1 MFLFLLQRCKE
12 IYAKKVMAVA
22 KSKEALIRFIRQQRD
37 EKNYTGLPLKGVRV
51 LDMSTIVAAPSA
63 AMLLGDAGAEVIK
76 IENPS
81 APDGLRA
88 WGIMEE
94 TGIQP
99 YYAIIGRN
107 KFPVTINL
115 KSEDGKQIFYKL
127 IQQADVFIENLRPGS
142 MEKMGLGADRMLAL
156 NPGLIIGK
164 VSGYGQ
170 TGPFAM
176 KPGFGTLAEAFSGFT
191 FLNAHPGGPP
201 TSPPLALADFI
212 TGLHLAFAVMVS
224 LRSQKRMTSGGQVID
239 ISLFEPLFSLLGAE
253 FLSYHLTGEVPQPFG
268 NELRGTAPRN
278 NYRTKA
284 GEWVALSCS
293 SQGPW
298 ERLAEA
304 MGRQDM
310 IKDPRFLT
318 NEQRTSTESRQV
330 LNETIRGWI
339 ESKGTEEFLDICN
352 RLGLTAG
359 PISNMKDIGANPH
372 YRERKTLIEIEDPAT
387 GMMLKMPD
395 IAYRMLGTPAKI
407 RFAGLPVGSAN
418 EVIYQDLLGLSA
430 QEVQR
435 LKKEGAI

>member
-1 MFLFLLQRCKE
+1 M
-12 IYAKKVMAVA
+12 A
-22 KSKEALIRFIRQQRD
+22 KSKEALIRFIREQRD
-37 EKNYTGLPLKGVRV
+37 EKNYIGLPLKGVRV

-81 APDGLRA
+81 VPDGLRA
-88 WGIMEE
+88 WSVIEE
-94 TGIQP
+94 NGIQP

-115 KSEDGKQIFYKL
+115 KSEDGKKIFFKL
-127 IQQADVFIENLRPGS
+127 IRQADVFIENLRPGS
-142 MEKMGLGADRMLAL
+142 MEKMGLGADRMLEL

-170 TGPFAM
+170 TGPYAM

-201 TSPPLALADFI
+201 TSPPMALADFI
-212 TGLHLAFAVMVS
+212 AGLHLAFAVVVS
-224 LRSQKRMTSGGQVID
+224 LRSQKRMVSGGQVID

-253 FLSYHLTGEVPQPFG
+253 FLSYYLTGEPPQPIG
-268 NELRGTAPRN
+268 NELRGAAPRN
-278 NYRTKA
+278 NYRTQD
-284 GEWVALSCS
+284 GDWVALSCS
-293 SQGPW
+293 SQGTW

-318 NEQRTSTESRQV
+318 NEQRITRESRRI
-330 LNETIRGWI
+330 LNETIQGWI
-339 ESKGTEEFLDICN
+339 GSKGTEEFLDVCT

-359 PISNMKDIGANPH
+359 PIPNMKGIGDNKH
-372 YRERKTLIEIEDPAT
+372 YQERKTMVEIEDPAT
-387 GMMLKMPD
+387 GIMLKMPD
-395 IAYRMLGTPAKI
+395 VAYRMLGAPAKI

-418 EVIYQDLLGLSA
+418 EVIYQDLLGFSA
-430 QEVQR
+430 EDIER
-435 LKKEGAI
+435 FKKEGAI

>member
-1 MFLFLLQRCKE
+1 M
-12 IYAKKVMAVA
+12 A
-22 KSKEALIRFIRQQRD
+22 KSKEELIRFIRKQRD
-37 EKNYTGLPLKGVRV
+37 EKNYNGLPLKGVRV

-81 APDGLRA
+81 VPDGLRS
-88 WGIMEE
+88 WRVIEE
-94 TGIQP
+94 SGIQP

-115 KSEDGKQIFYKL
+115 KSEDGKQIFFKL
-127 IQQADVFIENLRPGS
+127 TQQADVFIENLRPGS
-142 MEKMGLGADRMLAL
+142 MEKMGMGADRLLEL

-170 TGPFAM
+170 TGPYAM

-212 TGLHLAFAVMVS
+212 TGLHLAFAVVVS
-224 LRSQKRMTSGGQVID
+224 LRSQKRMVSGGQVID

-253 FLSYHLTGEVPQPFG
+253 FLSYFLTGEVPQPIG
-268 NELRGTAPRN
+268 NEILGAAPRN
-278 NYRTKA
+278 NYRTKDGDWA
-284 GEWVALSCS
+284 ALSCS
-293 SQGPW
+293 SQGTW

-318 NEQRTSTESRQV
+318 NEQRTSTESRRI
-330 LNETIRGWI
+330 LNETIQEWI
-339 ESKGTEEFLDICN
+339 GSKGTGEFLDICT

-359 PISNMKDIGANPH
+359 PIPNMKDIGADKH
-372 YRERKTLIEIEDPAT
+372 YRERKTLVEIEDPVT
-387 GMMLKMPD
+387 GIRLKMPD
-395 IAYRMLGTPAKI
+395 IAYRMMGAPAKI

-418 EVIYQDLLGLSA
+418 EVIYRDLLGFSA
-430 QEVQR
+430 EDIDR
-435 LKKEGAI
+435 FKKEGAI